1 MGLTQ
6 RGGAGTRE
14 KLVLIERLNP
24 AGMHRNPV
32 YSQGISV
39 PASARHIYV
48 GGQNGVDAEGRMVG
62 KSDLAAQT
70 AQALAN
76 LAAVLAAGGAK
87 PDDLIS
93 LTVNLAGD
101 ADLRT
106 AFGAWAAFWNGR
118 GAPPVVKVVRV
129 AGLANPDFL
138 IEIEGI
144 AAIVEHEAA

>member
-1 MGLTQ
+1 MP
-6 RGGAGTRE
+6 
-14 KLVLIERLNP
+14 IERLNP

-48 GGQNGVDAEGRMVG
+48 GGQNGVDAEGRIVG

-76 LAAVLAAGGAK
+76 LAAVLAAGGAR

-93 LTVNLAGD
+93 LTVCLAGD

-118 GAPPVVKVVRV
+118 GAPPIVKVLRV

-138 IEIEGI
+138 IEVEAM
-144 AAIVEHEAA
+144 AAIVEGDFTQIDQIT